1 MIFGLLLIWLITAIG
16 LWLVIFLVPGIRAK
30 STGDL
35 IIAALVLGI
44 INALIRPLL
53 WILTLPLTVITFG
66 IFALFINA
74 LMIKVTAAIVP
85 GFEIDSFSDAL
96 LAAFI
101 MAMLAI
107 SGFIFIQWF
116 LFDSVF
122 WFEVWSESPH
132 IYM

>member
-85 GFEIDSFSDAL
+85 GFEIDRFSDAL